1 MSLATVTRPLPG
13 WGITYGPPG
22 DGPFPTVMLLHGSE
36 GAWSGYSYL
45 NAAILAAHGF
55 LAFPL
60 GYSKR
65 GNLWNAGDIT
75 DVALD
80 RTVDA
85 LAALRAFAPSSGR
98 VGLYG
103 VSRGAEQA
111 LLLAAL
117 MARDDLPGAPDAIAV
132 HAAPDVICGAFIG
145 ATWRDQGDPGWQPWD
160 PSQRAWTWRGTSE
173 GLLPT
178 TPIEIERYP
187 GPLYLSHGEQ
197 DSVWSVAMTR
207 RLEARLRSARRNP
220 EVHYLPGQ
228 DHTPQG
234 DAENDHHARLISFL
248 QRSLA
253 PPSPT

>member
-1 MSLATVTRPLPG
+1 
-13 WGITYGPPG
+13 
-22 DGPFPTVMLLHGSE
+22 MLLHGSE

-111 LLLAAL
+111 CCPPRPSKSSATR
-117 MARDDLPGAPDAIAV
+117 AR
-132 HAAPDVICGAFIG
+132 FTS
-145 ATWRDQGDPGWQPWD
+145 ATVNRI
-160 PSQRAWTWRGTSE
+160 PSG
-173 GLLPT
+173 
-178 TPIEIERYP
+178 
-187 GPLYLSHGEQ
+187 
-197 DSVWSVAMTR
+197 
-207 RLEARLRSARRNP
+207 RSP
-220 EVHYLPGQ
+220 
-228 DHTPQG
+228 
-234 DAENDHHARLISFL
+234 
-248 QRSLA
+248 
-253 PPSPT
+253 